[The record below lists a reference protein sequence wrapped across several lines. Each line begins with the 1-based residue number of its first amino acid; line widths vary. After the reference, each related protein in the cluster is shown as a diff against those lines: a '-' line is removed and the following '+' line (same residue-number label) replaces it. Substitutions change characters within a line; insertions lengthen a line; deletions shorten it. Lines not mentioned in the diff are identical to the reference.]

1 MNWLNSSI
9 WCTLRGEHK
18 ALYCTDGVVVEPR
31 RKVEAVDS
39 DGVDTSDNW
48 LKETGE
54 GRMVTGGVKVE
65 SAVVD
70 NEERG
75 IGTEDDG
82 VVLDGED
89 W

>member
-1 MNWLNSSI
+1 M
-9 WCTLRGEHK
+9 
-18 ALYCTDGVVVEPR
+18 
-31 RKVEAVDS
+31 EAVDS